1 MLIIHSNCEVLPDR
15 FMTIKLPDVVYPG
28 RHDVVIVLD
37 EKESV
42 RNRKGTDARRL
53 MKFAIAVTAFNTI
66 DGVAYQREVRS

>member
-1 MLIIHSNCEVLPDR
+1 M
-15 FMTIKLPDVVYPG
+15 
-28 RHDVVIVLD
+28 VIELD